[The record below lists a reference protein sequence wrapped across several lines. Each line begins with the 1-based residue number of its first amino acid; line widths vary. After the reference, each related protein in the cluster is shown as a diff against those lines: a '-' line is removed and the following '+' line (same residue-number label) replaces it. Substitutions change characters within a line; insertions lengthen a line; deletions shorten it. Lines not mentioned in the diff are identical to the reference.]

1 MILFVKGFFF
11 PTPNILDLP
20 GSDFLFIFPKT
31 WEPENKLEEVRRAIL
46 ERLLMESVKEGWRQN
61 QWKVDTSSD
70 WCEF

>member
-46 ERLLMESVKEGWRQN
+46 ERLLMESVKEG
-61 QWKVDTSSD
+61 
-70 WCEF
+70 